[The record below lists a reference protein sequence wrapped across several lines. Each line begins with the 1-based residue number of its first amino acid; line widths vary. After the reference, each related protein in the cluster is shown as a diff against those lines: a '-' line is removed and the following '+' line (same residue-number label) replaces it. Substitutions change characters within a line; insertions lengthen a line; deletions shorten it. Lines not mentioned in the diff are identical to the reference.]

1 MAFAASTQSA
11 HKRRSMAPSS
21 YPSMPTRHSTFS
33 FRFACRRG
41 SAGLAVQKDDRLL
54 PHVDPLRRVEPAVV
68 CEGAHEELDPV
79 DVTLADAED
88 GQVAVRLVKV
98 PRRRVRPGGGEEVDR
113 RELVALHRQD
123 ALLVRGAAVVRPVV
137 AEAHAEPRRRVLR
150 RGGRSSPARAALSR
164 APASHRGNA
173 CGRTGQIR
181 HAFPLENVSTTSG
194 ARGRDV
200 GRTRPPRC
208 AL

>member
-1 MAFAASTQSA
+1 
-11 HKRRSMAPSS
+11 
-21 YPSMPTRHSTFS
+21 MPTRHSTFS

-79 DVTLADAED
+79 DVTLVDAED
-88 GQVAVRLVKV
+88 GQVAVQLAKV

-123 ALLVRGAAVVRPVV
+123 ALLVRGAAAIPPVV
-137 AEAHAEPRRRVLR
+137 AEAHTEPRRRVLR
-150 RGGRSSPARAALSR
+150 RGGKVVASLRRAFASPRVASR
-164 APASHRGNA
+164 KCVWADRPNPPRIPSQERVN
-173 CGRTGQIR
+173 
-181 HAFPLENVSTTSG
+181 N
-194 ARGRDV
+194 V
-200 GRTRPPRC
+200 GRPGS
-208 AL
+208 